1 MVLLLFLLA
10 ASPLVYH
17 WLDHTLVFYDRIA
30 GNYGAVSPVTRIHW
44 YLSYTEDDL
53 CCCVHWYNVS
63 KDIFTFDLKKGIND
77 IKSFIEKCPITANPF
92 ISLISFYVTVD
103 SGDVCW
109 LGYNLEP
116 PHLEGQFGL
125 DRASPVTKK
134 NLEKFSRRFKH
145 PLYGSS
151 SIDSPPAS
159 DDRRYLFKASDSVVW
174 IRAVDLETEL
184 KKSVSEKEPD
194 HDEQV
199 F

>member
-17 WLDHTLVFYDRIA
+17 WLDHTLAFYVIRPSNAIPWLI
-30 GNYGAVSPVTRIHW
+30 STESEI
-44 YLSYTEDDL
+44 SY
-53 CCCVHWYNVS
+53 YVS
-63 KDIFTFDLKKGIND
+63 KNNESRDIFLSDLKRGVNNMKILVEKYPFSTNPS
-77 IKSFIEKCPITANPF
+77 IKSFYITG
-92 ISLISFYVTVD
+92 D

-116 PHLEGQFGL
+116 PHVEGQFGL
-125 DRASPVTKK
+125 DRMSPYHKESIEKK
-134 NLEKFSRRFKH
+134 RKIHEHF
-145 PLYGSS
+145 LYGSS

-159 DDRRYLFKASDSVVW
+159 DDNRYRFKASDSVVW